1 MTHYFYK
8 ALDKLFPG
16 TGVSRSFLKV
26 LTDRLVFS
34 PAFLLLTIYLLGRL
48 QELTH
53 KEALD
58 ILKQRYAAALLAN
71 WKIWTIP
78 QIVNINF
85 VAPEYRV
92 LFANFVALAWNF
104 YLASTKKK
112 MKAKNSIICMCKHNN
127 KLGLSCAKLKL
138 S

>member
-8 ALDKLFPG
+8 ALDRLFPG
-16 TGVSRSFLKV
+16 TGVSRSVLKV

-34 PAFLLLTIYLLGRL
+34 PAFLLLTIYVLARL
-48 QELTH
+48 QEFTH

-58 ILKQRYAAALLAN
+58 SLKQKYVSALLAN

-92 LFANFVALAWNF
+92 LFANIVALAWNF

-112 MKAKNSIICMCKHNN
+112 
-127 KLGLSCAKLKL
+127 
-138 S
+138 